1 MATLIKKIGFEA
13 TIELLSGL
21 HIGAST
27 ENAQIGGVDK
37 PVIRRKKDDQPY
49 IPGSSLKGK
58 MRCLLEQRRGA
69 TEVGKS
75 REVNELFGYSKDEM
89 QSKILFRD
97 ADLTLDS
104 AKEIKDNYN
113 TDLPFSEVKF
123 ENSISRTSGTA
134 SNPRQIERVPAGAKF
149 LAKFVINVWDNDKE
163 DEFIAL
169 FKEGIELL
177 KADYIGGSGT
187 RGYGHISINLGDPVD
202 LLK

>member
-1 MATLIKKIGFEA
+1 MATLIKKIGYEA

-69 TEVGKS
+69 TEVGKADK
-75 REVNELFGYSKDEM
+75 VNELFGFSAKEM

-97 ADLTLDS
+97 ADLTEDS
-104 AKEIKDNYN
+104 AKELKNSYN
-113 TDLPFSEVKF
+113 TDLPYSEVKF
-123 ENSISRTSGTA
+123 ENSISRTTGTA
-134 SNPRQIERVPAGAKF
+134 NNPRQIERVPSGAKF
-149 LAKFVINVWDNDKE
+149 LAKFVLNIWDNDNE
-163 DEFIAL
+163 AEFIAL
-169 FKEGIELL
+169 FKEGIQLL
-177 KADYIGGSGT
+177 EADYIGGSGT
-187 RGYGHISINLGDPVD
+187 RGYGHIKIELSEPKP
-202 LLK
+202 LL

>member
-1 MATLIKKIGFEA
+1 
-13 TIELLSGL
+13 L

-49 IPGSSLKGK
+49 LPGSSLKGK

-75 REVNELFGYSKDEM
+75 NDVNKLFGFSAQEM

-97 ADLTLDS
+97 ADLTIES
-104 AKEIKDNYN
+104 AKQLKDNYN
-113 TDLPFSEVKF
+113 TDLPYSEVKF

-134 SNPRQIERVPAGAKF
+134 TNPRQIERVPAGAKF
-149 LAKFVINVWDNDKE
+149 LAKFVINVWDTDNEND
-163 DEFIAL
+163 FISL
-169 FKEGIELL
+169 FKEGIQLL
-177 KADYIGGSGT
+177 ESDYIGGSGT
-187 RGYGHISINLGDPVD
+187 RGYGHIKIELGEPKD